1 MMPPGRLH
9 TEGGLTLTAKIRA
22 VLTKLCDGA
31 KLAVYETA
39 MENGTTGKS
48 EVEQSAKGKAPIDL
62 TLDRFVR

>member
-39 MENGTTGKS
+39 VENGTT
-48 EVEQSAKGKAPIDL
+48 AKAKLNRVPKEKL
-62 TLDRFVR
+62 RST